1 MAPKKEVNTDEAP
14 SGIVADQSYTS
25 SDQDPVPVVKDDA
38 GVEDPLHNTDDQ
50 DANSD
55 AQLERDDKEAIDES
69 NIIDERT
76 RGAKPI
82 STYKEPGDTE
92 GLPEDTGRSAVSTTD
107 QALGS
112 K

>member
-1 MAPKKEVNTDEAP
+1 MLSSVS
-14 SGIVADQSYTS
+14 SGHLDTVLDLELTYQS
-25 SDQDPVPVVKDDA
+25 
-38 GVEDPLHNTDDQ
+38 
-50 DANSD
+50 
-55 AQLERDDKEAIDES
+55 ERDDKEAIDES